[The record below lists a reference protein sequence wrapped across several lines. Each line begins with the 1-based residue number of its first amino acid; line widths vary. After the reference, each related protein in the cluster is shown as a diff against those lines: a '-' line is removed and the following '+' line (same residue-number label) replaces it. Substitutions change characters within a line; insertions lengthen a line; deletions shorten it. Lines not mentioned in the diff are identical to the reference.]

1 MPGTRTIATLF
12 GAVLAAAG
20 PNAPAVAQQVELAV
34 EFSTGD
40 LMRACA
46 AEGGPEGRSAAFCEG
61 FILGT
66 GLLYL
71 ELRRAGVID
80 AWACAEP
87 VPTLRQIRQDFVA
100 WAQDNPEQMGVAAID
115 GFWQAMAETYPC
127 GTP

>member
-1 MPGTRTIATLF
+1 MPRTRTIAALF

-20 PNAPAVAQQVELAV
+20 PNAPAVAQEVEHAV

-40 LMRACA
+40 LMHACT
-46 AEGGPEGRSAAFCEG
+46 AEGDPEKRSAAFCEG

-87 VPTLRQIRQDFVA
+87 VPTLRRIRQDFVA
-100 WAQDNPEQMGVAAID
+100 WARDNPEHLGDAAID